1 MLNISED
8 KKHVRIGNEERS
20 KTLIDFF
27 SQLILPLI
35 DTYLITLTT
44 IEQLSGKNLV
54 IKLKTL
60 VNELHVGIKRLY
72 SKGSIPFLHSCLKE
86 TIMTSIDRF
95 E

>member
-1 MLNISED
+1 M
-8 KKHVRIGNEERS
+8 
-20 KTLIDFF
+20 
-27 SQLILPLI
+27 PMI

-86 TIMTSIDRF
+86 TIETSINRF